1 MFLKMTRGVVFDDR
15 FLIKHELDGFLRV
28 PMSVE
33 TFELPTT
40 LINSFKTMMNTF
52 SGVGQEVNIT
62 ANEAFLSELKKSS
75 DVLMQFP
82 IKEIQQNKMMAQLI
96 NAKTRQ
102 VARANPESLEEEKKG
117 ESAQGSVRTVI
128 DTNAS
133 TKGPPVKDGKSPV
146 FLGVDIECDPDY
158 KFKLKNLFT

>member
-75 DVLMQFP
+75 DVLM
-82 IKEIQQNKMMAQLI
+82 
-96 NAKTRQ
+96 
-102 VARANPESLEEEKKG
+102 
-117 ESAQGSVRTVI
+117 
-128 DTNAS
+128 
-133 TKGPPVKDGKSPV
+133 
-146 FLGVDIECDPDY
+146 
-158 KFKLKNLFT
+158 